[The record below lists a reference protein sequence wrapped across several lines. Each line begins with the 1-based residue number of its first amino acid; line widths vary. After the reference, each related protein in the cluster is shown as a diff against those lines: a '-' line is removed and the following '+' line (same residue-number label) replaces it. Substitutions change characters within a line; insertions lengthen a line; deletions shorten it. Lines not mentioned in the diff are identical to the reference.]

1 MGGTARKN
9 VAANAASA
17 AGDIDRSAAMVVGGV
32 SYALVPE
39 LALNLD
45 GGWASGDDNPSDNEF
60 NNFAG
65 IYGFFQPTLLFAEGN
80 PFGNTANAQFGNNTT
95 NRAIFGTTMGTADM
109 DLAFSTDN
117 SGARFSPGMFY
128 AKPGV
133 KWVPHKQVTVNGDV
147 GLLWAAV
154 TPSGVDSYIG
164 TEADLKISWAVY
176 KNLVV
181 NGYFAYLFA
190 GSFFDRSVVAAP
202 NVANVDDPWLGRVEF
217 IFTF

>member
-9 VAANAASA
+9 VAATPVLGTS
-17 AGDIDRSAAMVVGGV
+17 AGDIDRSAGMVVGGL

-45 GGWASGDDNPSDNEF
+45 GGWASGDDSLDNTF
-60 NNFAG
+60 SNFEG

-109 DLAFSTDN
+109 DLAFSTTDT
-117 SGARFSPGMFY
+117 GARFSPGMFY

-181 NGYFAYLFA
+181 NGYFAWLFA
-190 GSFFDRSVVAAP
+190 GSFFDSARVGVV
-202 NVANVDDPWLGRVEF
+202 NNTDDPWFGRVEF